1 MTQEVIKRQKY
12 SVAVDVWNLG
22 VVLFYL
28 TTGHLYQTIL
38 FLEYLCLMNVFN
50 KASDSRLC
58 SVVLELLATSI
69 FTVHLYTC
77 TALALTGFTGKYH
90 TIPTHSRILFT
101 MENII
106 YY

>member
-1 MTQEVIKRQKY
+1 MNISFGITIYFTMTQEVIKRQKY

-28 TTGHLYQTIL
+28 TTGHLHQTIL

-58 SVVLELLATSI
+58 NVVLEL
-69 FTVHLYTC
+69 
-77 TALALTGFTGKYH
+77 
-90 TIPTHSRILFT
+90 
-101 MENII
+101 
-106 YY
+106 